1 MKWVAWVVKLS
12 ITVVIVSML
21 TVATT
26 GYVVNW
32 YVQSLLGSYN
42 IPLEVQSLSL
52 GSMMKGML
60 GFGEKGIANKNAGSK
75 SANSEGVDS
84 KSTNSKGSDI
94 GSENAKANADDRDG
108 QANENI
114 NENADENLNENGAA
128 NDNGS
133 GSEGSNGGGTS
144 HPNHDEMNTGEG
156 IPEDAFPVM
165 GGMSGQSQQSQQSQ
179 QQDSLDSSQDQVVV
193 ITPDD
198 LLAKKDELPDQ
209 QKEEIFNILMAKLPE
224 EDMRKMT
231 EAMEDGLTE
240 SEMIEIQQ
248 ILSKHLDKEQYS
260 KVMDM
265 LKK

>member
-1 MKWVAWVVKLS
+1 MRWVVWVLKLS

-32 YVQSLLGSYN
+32 YVQSLLSSYN
-42 IPLEVQSLSL
+42 IPLEIQSLSV

-60 GFGEKGIANKNAGSK
+60 GFGGKGTGSK
-75 SANSEGVDS
+75 SANSKTPNNKSVSSEEVDN
-84 KSTNSKGSDI
+84 NSSDKGNES
-94 GSENAKANADDRDG
+94 AKANANVHESADANDNMNSGAQNNGTGNSKRDLH
-108 QANENI
+108 EN
-114 NENADENLNENGAA
+114 N

-133 GSEGSNGGGTS
+133 TN
-144 HPNHDEMNTGEG
+144 NDMNTGEG

-165 GGMSGQSQQSQQSQ
+165 GGISGQSQQSEQSQQSQQSQ
-179 QQDSLDSSQDQVVV
+179 QQGAAGSQDQVVV

-209 QKEEIFNILMAKLPE
+209 QKEEVFNLLMSKLPE
-224 EDMRKMT
+224 DDMRKMT

-240 SEMIEIQQ
+240 FEMIEIQQ
-248 ILSKHLDKEQYS
+248 ILSKHLDKEQYA
-260 KVMDM
+260 KVMEM
-265 LKK
+265 LK